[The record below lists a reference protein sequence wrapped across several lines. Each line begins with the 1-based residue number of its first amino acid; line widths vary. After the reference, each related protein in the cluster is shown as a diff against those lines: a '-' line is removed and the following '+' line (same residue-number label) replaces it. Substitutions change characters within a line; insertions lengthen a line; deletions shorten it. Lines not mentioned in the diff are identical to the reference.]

1 MNKKEKKLRKLKSI
15 EIMEIKKV
23 SEWKLNDVYKD
34 ISIYEWV
41 ELMSK
46 KVG

>member
-1 MNKKEKKLRKLKSI
+1 MSKKEKKLRRLRSI
-15 EIMEIKKV
+15 EIMEKQNV
-23 SEWKLNDVYKD
+23 EEWKRNDVYKD

-41 ELMSK
+41 EWKSN